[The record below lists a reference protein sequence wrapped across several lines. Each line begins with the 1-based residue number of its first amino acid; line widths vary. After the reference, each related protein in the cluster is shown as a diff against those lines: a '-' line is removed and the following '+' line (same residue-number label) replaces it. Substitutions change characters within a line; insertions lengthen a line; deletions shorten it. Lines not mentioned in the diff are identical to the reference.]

1 MVIKYWWCGLKDIL
15 KEYTETG
22 EVTIEKSYYQPTKGG
37 FGWFSF
43 IISAMLVM
51 LPFALIVTLM
61 QLPVMLVGE
70 LVLLLYKLSKGVR
83 HD

>member
-1 MVIKYWWCGLKDIL
+1 MVIKYWWCGFKDTL

-22 EVTIEKSYYQPTKGG
+22 EITLEDSYYQPAKGG

-51 LPFALIVTLM
+51 LPFALMVTLLQTPM
-61 QLPVMLVGE
+61 VLVAKIVLFIYKLLVGD
-70 LVLLLYKLSKGVR
+70 KN
-83 HD
+83 D

>member
-1 MVIKYWWCGLKDIL
+1 MLIKYWWCRFKDTL

-22 EVTIEKSYYQPTKGG
+22 EITLDDSYYQPMKGG

-43 IISAMLVM
+43 IISFMLVI
-51 LPFALIVTLM
+51 LPFALIVTLI

-70 LVLLLYKLSKGVR
+70 LVLLLYKSFRGKL
-83 HD
+83 

>member
-1 MVIKYWWCGLKDIL
+1 MLIKYWWCGFKDTL

-22 EVTIEKSYYQPTKGG
+22 EITLEDTYYQPTKGG

-43 IISAMLVM
+43 IISVMLVM
-51 LPFALIVTLM
+51 LPFALIVTLI